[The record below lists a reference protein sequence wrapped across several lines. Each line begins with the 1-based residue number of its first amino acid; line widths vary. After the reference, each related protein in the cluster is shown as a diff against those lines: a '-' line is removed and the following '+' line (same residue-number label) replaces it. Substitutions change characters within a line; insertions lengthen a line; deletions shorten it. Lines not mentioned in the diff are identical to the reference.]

1 MSVGFGFST
10 GDFISAL
17 NLVSTV
23 ITALQDANGAGSEY
37 RELMRELYT
46 LESALIR
53 VKDLELEDSQ
63 GAQKIA
69 LRQAA
74 SQCQRTIDEFWKR
87 TQKYQTHLSQSEHGA
102 FDVKSAWMKVKW
114 ALYKKEDLV
123 RFKADIQ
130 GHATGIEMLLMAV
143 QMWVTL
149 HDVTFDLRS
158 SLDYIL
164 RSTATATNTL

>member
-1 MSVGFGFST
+1 MSVGFGFSP

-23 ITALQDANGAGSEY
+23 ITALQDAGGAGSEY

-46 LESALIR
+46 LESAFIR

-63 GAQKIA
+63 GAQRTA

-87 TQKYQTHLSQSEHGA
+87 TQKYQTHLSQSGHGA
-102 FDVKSAWMKVKW
+102 VDVKGAWMKVKW

-123 RFKADIQ
+123 RFKADLE
-130 GHATGIEMLLMAV
+130 GHARGIEMLLAV
-143 QMWVTL
+143 VQV
-149 HDVTFDLRS
+149 
-158 SLDYIL
+158 
-164 RSTATATNTL
+164 